1 MYKRKGP
8 QQADGRVNK
17 RQRTTGRFNQ
27 AVKRASSHVWI
38 PRAPVPN
45 TALVKLKY
53 VTPVQLT
60 GTSGATGEHV
70 FRCGSIFD
78 PDYTGAGHQPIG
90 HDQWI
95 TFYKNY
101 IVISAKMTA
110 HFAAMGTSTTACVY
124 VDLRDDPGLINTLT
138 TAVEQP
144 SNTYRH
150 LSHSDGGNATRT
162 LVKYYSLKKRL
173 GIKDPSSVQADWGGD
188 VGNNPPKN
196 QHFFVGCASA
206 DGSTTVQV
214 RAMVTIEYNVLFT
227 NSRGLPAS

>member
-1 MYKRKGP
+1 MPKRSAAGP
-8 QQADGRVNK
+8 IQSDGRVVK
-17 RQRTTGRFNQ
+17 RQRTGFSQ
-27 AVKRASSHVWI
+27 KYARARSHVWI

-60 GTSGATGEHV
+60 GTAGATGEYV

-78 PDYTGAGHQPIG
+78 PDYTGVGHQPIG

-95 TFYKNY
+95 VFYKNY
-101 IVISAKMTA
+101 IVVSAKMTA
-110 HFAAMGTSTTACVY
+110 QFAAMGTVTTACVY
-124 VDLRDDPGLINTLT
+124 VDLRDDPGSISTLT

-150 LSHSDGGNATRT
+150 LSHSDGGNATCT
-162 LVKYYSLKKRL
+162 LVKYYNLRKRL
-173 GIKDPSSVQADWGGD
+173 GIKDASSVQADWGGD
-188 VGNNPPKN
+188 VGNNPSKN

-206 DGSTTVQV
+206 DGSATVEV
-214 RAMVTIEYNVLFT
+214 RVMVTIEYNVLFT